1 MLISLNWIKDYV
13 NLDGIEVDE
22 LVKQGRCRYC
32 GGKFKGLFTKKCTD
46 CKKYFRV
53 NLEEL
58 SVEPLRENQ
67 PEEQKKG
74 QEKTDSHAM
83 ERLMNDMPWWLR
95 RLTAK
100 YVDKYI

>member
-1 MLISLNWIKDYV
+1 M
-13 NLDGIEVDE
+13 
-22 LVKQGRCRYC
+22 
-32 GGKFKGLFTKKCTD
+32 
-46 CKKYFRV
+46 

-58 SVEPLRENQ
+58 SVESLRENQ

-74 QEKTDSHAM
+74 QEKTDSQAM

-100 YVDKYI
+100 YVVKCL